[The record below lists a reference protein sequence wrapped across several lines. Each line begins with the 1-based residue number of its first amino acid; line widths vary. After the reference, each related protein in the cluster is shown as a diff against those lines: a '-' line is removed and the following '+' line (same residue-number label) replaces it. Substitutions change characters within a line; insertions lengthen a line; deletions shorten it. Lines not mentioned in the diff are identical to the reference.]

1 MKRYPA
7 YDPPEYL
14 IWTPDPELLKAYEQ
28 VLDKDPEKASVIDR
42 LSEEDL
48 LRIYRDLLLTRLH
61 DIGLKRWV
69 KQGILSKAWLGTGEE
84 AVTVGSVAAL
94 NRECDV
100 VCPMIRNAGA
110 CHMMGMPMAHLF
122 RAYLGTSDSPSGGR
136 DLHAGD
142 LRHGVIQPIS
152 HMGASVPVIAGV
164 ALAFKQRE
172 EDRVAMTWIGDGATR
187 TAACH
192 EGINFAAVQN
202 LPAVFLI
209 QNNQVALGTPLD
221 QHAAENLRHWPDM
234 YGLPS
239 WVVDGNNVLDVFA
252 ATSLA
257 VRRCREGGGPSVV
270 LAETFRLG
278 GHATHDEDE
287 ARSAFPSEL
296 FDEWG
301 KRDPIGL
308 YEEILRRRG
317 VARQVLLSI
326 EAAAT
331 TLVEEAAENALLS
344 TREPIDPETALY
356 DDFSHSGRMTS
367 LHRRPV

>member
-14 IWTPDPELLKAYEQ
+14 SWTPDPELLKAYEQ
-28 VLDKDPEKASVIDR
+28 VLDEDPAKASVIDR
-42 LSEEDL
+42 VSEEDL

-94 NRECDV
+94 NRERDV

-110 CHMMGMPMAHLF
+110 CHMMGMPMAQLF

-142 LRHGVIQPIS
+142 PRQGVIQPIS
-152 HMGASVPVIAGV
+152 HMGASVPVTAGV
-164 ALAFKQRE
+164 ALAFKQRG

-192 EGINFAAVQN
+192 EGMNFAAVQN

-221 QHAAENLRHWPDM
+221 QHSAENLRHWPDM

-257 VRRCREGGGPSVV
+257 VRLCREGGGPSVV

-308 YEEILRRRG
+308 YEEILRGRG

-344 TREPIDPETALY
+344 TREPIDPEAALY

-367 LHRRPV
+367 LRRRPV